1 MQTPIFLYKSLCL
14 TCEMPTNLFKLQD
27 LSVVIEIIEWLQILI
42 RKKIPS
48 VSEKLP
54 SSSRNRTY
62 KCNMVPFA
70 SPKNNDVFSFSYSE
84 KTNHFLI
91 LEYLQLGQYWL
102 SGIRETHQNLTDLL
116 GLKNLDGFEHCS
128 KGGYIKIQ
136 IAGVSNTKEG
146 NNHLV
151 LRWHAVSTKMHITF
165 VFLLHGFCGGLLRLD
180 IVFKWVSYYIIF
192 ARTVRY
198 PWVQLVWFKNKWTL
212 RFNPFLQP
220 MRVHSKL
227 ACESTVMIYPLSI

>member
-54 SSSRNRTY
+54 GSSRNRTY

-70 SPKNNDVFSFSYSE
+70 SPKSNDVFSFSYSE

-91 LEYLQLGQYWL
+91 LEYLQLGQYWV

-116 GLKNLDGFEHCS
+116 GLKILMGLNIALREATSRS
-128 KGGYIKIQ
+128 KQPEYLTQ
-136 IAGVSNTKEG
+136 RKE
-146 NNHLV
+146 
-151 LRWHAVSTKMHITF
+151 T
-165 VFLLHGFCGGLLRLD
+165 
-180 IVFKWVSYYIIF
+180 II
-192 ARTVRY
+192 
-198 PWVQLVWFKNKWTL
+198 
-212 RFNPFLQP
+212 
-220 MRVHSKL
+220 
-227 ACESTVMIYPLSI
+227 